1 MNNDELTHHTIELN
15 DIKISNR
22 LPLTLISGPCQ
33 LESLEHS
40 MMIAEKLI
48 KICADNDINFN
59 NQYNVNIKDQI
70 SEIVRRCNAILTQEC
85 NDFEKL
91 SGRDI
96 DTFYISKNKFLD
108 IKINENFFFTKEEKG
123 HLDFL

>member
-48 KICADNDINFN
+48 EICADNAINLSSN
-59 NQYNVNIKDQI
+59 RLLTKLTAHLI
-70 SEIVRRCNAILTQEC
+70 SQSVALELKKGLKYFKNSRRV
-85 NDFEKL
+85 
-91 SGRDI
+91 
-96 DTFYISKNKFLD
+96 
-108 IKINENFFFTKEEKG
+108 
-123 HLDFL
+123 

>member
-40 MMIAEKLI
+40 MMIAEKQGVKVLPYSVNTI
-48 KICADNDINFN
+48 SRSKTPLLNSYQVFDIVNNLSKFNTFFREILGIIAFKITS
-59 NQYNVNIKDQI
+59 Y
-70 SEIVRRCNAILTQEC
+70 T
-85 NDFEKL
+85 
-91 SGRDI
+91 
-96 DTFYISKNKFLD
+96 
-108 IKINENFFFTKEEKG
+108 
-123 HLDFL
+123 

>member
-15 DIKISNR
+15 DIKISNK

-48 KICADNDINFN
+48 EICADNDINF
-59 NQYNVNIKDQI
+59 VFKSSFDKLTAHLI
-70 SEIVRRCNAILTQEC
+70 SQSVALELKKVLKYFENSRRVR
-85 NDFEKL
+85 
-91 SGRDI
+91 
-96 DTFYISKNKFLD
+96 TFLF
-108 IKINENFFFTKEEKG
+108 
-123 HLDFL
+123 